1 MILVDTSIW
10 IDHLHR
16 TEAALVALLEEAE
29 VCVHPMII
37 GELALGSLQDRSVVL
52 ALLADLPGVPIAT
65 HAEVLQ
71 LIESHA
77 FYGTGLSLVD
87 AHLLA
92 ALRLSGT
99 TKLWTRDRRLQSA
112 AKGLGVAAGRGA
124 DANAVD
130 ASCGSFESEHSR

>member
-10 IDHLHR
+10 IDHMQR
-16 TEAALVALLEEAE
+16 TEPDLVVLLENAE

-37 GELALGSLQDRSVVL
+37 GELALGSLRDRSVIL
-52 ALLADLPGVPIAT
+52 SLLGDLPGIPVAT

-77 FYGTGLSLVD
+77 LYGTGLSFID

-92 ALRLSGT
+92 ALRLST
-99 TKLWTRDRRLQSA
+99 TAKLWTRDRRLESA
-112 AKGLGVAAGRGA
+112 AKRLGVAA
-124 DANAVD
+124 N
-130 ASCGSFESEHSR
+130 STT